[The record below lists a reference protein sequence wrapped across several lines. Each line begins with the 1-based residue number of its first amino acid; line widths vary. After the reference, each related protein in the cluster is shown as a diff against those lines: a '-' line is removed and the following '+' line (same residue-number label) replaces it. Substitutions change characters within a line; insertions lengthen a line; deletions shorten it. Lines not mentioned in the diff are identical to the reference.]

1 MDIKAGDM
9 VVWFET
15 GQTGI
20 KEGQVIYITGDV
32 ATVFCTKESKTYK
45 VKVEKLKKV

>member
-1 MDIKAGDM
+1 MDIKIGDI

-15 GQTGI
+15 GQIGI
-20 KEGQVIYITGDV
+20 KKGQVIGISGDV
-32 ATVFCTKESKTYK
+32 ASVFCDKESKTYK